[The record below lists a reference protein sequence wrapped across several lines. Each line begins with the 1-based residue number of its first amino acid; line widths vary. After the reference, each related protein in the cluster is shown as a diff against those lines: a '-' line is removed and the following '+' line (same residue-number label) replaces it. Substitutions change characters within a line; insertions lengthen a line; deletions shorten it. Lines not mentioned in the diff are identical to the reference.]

1 MKSQIIKH
9 NKRYLKGTNFV
20 RSIYSEKNIGILAIR
35 ILQRE
40 QPVQSELNKN
50 YHSNIHNE
58 TINLKQLYHFWT
70 DNIENDELELMC
82 EGCVFSSHKQDAL
95 KIIGGLDIWNNNS
108 ETAKTI
114 RQTASRCYGAHPS
127 TNHNN
132 ERFVKVA
139 SRMAST
145 GKQEKMA
152 NVYFIASN
160 DYCLQNLQEEIN
172 NKSNQIDNIAS
183 NELSYDEKENDNIFK
198 KKRIYLNKT
207 EKLSSMI
214 QITNSKLKDNDL
226 ANKYMINNHI
236 DIEAERKNISNLFLS
251 DTHSLKMKAVNKE
264 VQAILESNDDTAT
277 YNNDD
282 IDDLDFTVIPPLFNG
297 FLQINKFCSAKNVIS
312 GIVKK
317 EFSAREL
324 SSLFEE
330 NKRRCNT
337 LKENLRQDEEK
348 RFHTELDAEMEKLG
362 LIIGGGNLII
372 SAKLALLKSTL
383 EEKGLMKN
391 EHCSIFDIDRKKYFK
406 IISNEIHLIDLV
418 DQI

>member
-40 QPVQSELNKN
+40 QPVQSELNEN

-183 NELSYDEKENDNIFK
+183 NEFSLDENENDHFK
-198 KKRIYLNKT
+198 
-207 EKLSSMI
+207 
-214 QITNSKLKDNDL
+214 
-226 ANKYMINNHI
+226 
-236 DIEAERKNISNLFLS
+236 
-251 DTHSLKMKAVNKE
+251 
-264 VQAILESNDDTAT
+264 
-277 YNNDD
+277 
-282 IDDLDFTVIPPLFNG
+282 G
-297 FLQINKFCSAKNVIS
+297 
-312 GIVKK
+312 
-317 EFSAREL
+317 
-324 SSLFEE
+324 
-330 NKRRCNT
+330 
-337 LKENLRQDEEK
+337 
-348 RFHTELDAEMEKLG
+348 
-362 LIIGGGNLII
+362 
-372 SAKLALLKSTL
+372 ST
-383 EEKGLMKN
+383 
-391 EHCSIFDIDRKKYFK
+391 
-406 IISNEIHLIDLV
+406 
-418 DQI
+418 

>member
-1 MKSQIIKH
+1 M
-9 NKRYLKGTNFV
+9 
-20 RSIYSEKNIGILAIR
+20 
-35 ILQRE
+35 
-40 QPVQSELNKN
+40 
-50 YHSNIHNE
+50 
-58 TINLKQLYHFWT
+58 
-70 DNIENDELELMC
+70 
-82 EGCVFSSHKQDAL
+82 
-95 KIIGGLDIWNNNS
+95 
-108 ETAKTI
+108 
-114 RQTASRCYGAHPS
+114 
-127 TNHNN
+127 
-132 ERFVKVA
+132 
-139 SRMAST
+139 
-145 GKQEKMA
+145 
-152 NVYFIASN
+152 
-160 DYCLQNLQEEIN
+160 
-172 NKSNQIDNIAS
+172 
-183 NELSYDEKENDNIFK
+183 
-198 KKRIYLNKT
+198 NKT

-317 EFSAREL
+317 EFSARDL
-324 SSLFEE
+324 SSLFEK

-391 EHCSIFDIDRKKYFK
+391 EHCSIFDIDR
-406 IISNEIHLIDLV
+406 
-418 DQI
+418 